1 MKVYYSLDSYDD
13 FRFWQDAIFRYC
25 SMVGCE
31 ITYNVNDI
39 NNILNA
45 NCHDNIGLNGACF
58 GAKISEKE
66 LGELNSLSDGGTLIA
81 INKNVLAVII
91 FLPSSKTKD
100 HKDVYG
106 VIKYIILNLRQGI
119 YRVLIDTYENNK
131 YVYFRGGKNSY
142 PYVEKCLDV
151 LSKKSSFIGFDD
163 MIGINNELS
172 RYQPRA
178 INIDGEEVY
187 INMFE
192 ELQ

>member
-13 FRFWQDAIFRYC
+13 FRFWQDVVFEYC

-31 ITYNVNDI
+31 ITYNINDI
-39 NNILNA
+39 NNILNT

-58 GAKISEKE
+58 GAKINEKE

-106 VIKYIILNLRQGI
+106 VIKYIILNLRKGI
-119 YRVLIDTYENNK
+119 YRVAIDDYGVHE
-131 YVYFRGGKNSY
+131 YIYFKGGENSY
-142 PYVEKCLDV
+142 SYVEKCLDMFRER
-151 LSKKSSFIGFDD
+151 SSFICFNN
-163 MIGINNELS
+163 MAYINYGLT
-172 RYQPRA
+172 RYSPKL
-178 INIDGEEVY
+178 INVDGEEVY
-187 INMFE
+187 INMF
-192 ELQ
+192 